1 VASLLPVATEGPL
14 LTIKLIMAF
23 CGERS
28 RLEGNITAKELQR
41 ALWTDPPAVRIMPGI
56 PRKLDA
62 KGRQSLRKDCDE
74 VFPQIIIGTG
84 DCIKDLDFMLDLQ
97 ITHVINPCEQEIRF
111 DPTKFAKQGIC
122 YKGFICKDMPGE
134 NIAQHLTDCAEFI
147 ERALSMRCGMVFI
160 ASYLGN
166 SRAATIAAA
175 YLMLKKNYS
184 ATQALQYM
192 RSSRE
197 VQPNFGFLQQL
208 ADMDNGLRKDRYRKY
223 NYKLEEIKY
232 GI

>member
-1 VASLLPVATEGPL
+1 MGKADRQTANIIDSLVR
-14 LTIKLIMAF
+14 MAF

-28 RLEGNITAKELQR
+28 RLDTTVSAKELQR

-56 PRKLDA
+56 PRKLDSR
-62 KGRQSLRKDCDE
+62 GRQKIKKDCDE

-122 YKGFICKDMPGE
+122 YKGFICKDMPGA
-134 NIAQHLTDCAEFI
+134 NIAQHLEECAEFM

-160 ASYLGN
+160 A
-166 SRAATIAAA
+166 R
-175 YLMLKKNYS
+175 
-184 ATQALQYM
+184 YM
-192 RSSRE
+192 RNTRE

-208 ADMDNGLRKDRYRKY
+208 AELDNTLRKDRYRKY
-223 NYKLEEIKY
+223 SYKLEEIKY
-232 GI
+232 SI

>member
-1 VASLLPVATEGPL
+1 MG
-14 LTIKLIMAF
+14 
-23 CGERS
+23 
-28 RLEGNITAKELQR
+28 
-41 ALWTDPPAVRIMPGI
+41 
-56 PRKLDA
+56 LDA

-134 NIAQHLTDCAEFI
+134 NISQHLVECAEFI

-160 ASYLGN
+160 ASYL
-166 SRAATIAAA
+166 
-175 YLMLKKNYS
+175 
-184 ATQALQYM
+184 QYI

-208 ADMDNGLRKDRYRKY
+208 ADMDNGLRKDRS
-223 NYKLEEIKY
+223 
-232 GI
+232 G

>member
-1 VASLLPVATEGPL
+1 
-14 LTIKLIMAF
+14 
-23 CGERS
+23 
-28 RLEGNITAKELQR
+28 
-41 ALWTDPPAVRIMPGI
+41 
-56 PRKLDA
+56 
-62 KGRQSLRKDCDE
+62 
-74 VFPQIIIGTG
+74 
-84 DCIKDLDFMLDLQ
+84 
-97 ITHVINPCEQEIRF
+97 
-111 DPTKFAKQGIC
+111 
-122 YKGFICKDMPGE
+122 MPGE
-134 NIAQHLTDCAEFI
+134 NISQHLVECAEFI

>member
-1 VASLLPVATEGPL
+1 MGQSAGGRPGLR
-14 LTIKLIMAF
+14 MAF
-23 CGERS
+23 VGERN
-28 RLEGNITAKELQR
+28 RLDSN
-41 ALWTDPPAVRIMPGI
+41 
-56 PRKLDA
+56 
-62 KGRQSLRKDCDE
+62 
-74 VFPQIIIGTG
+74 
-84 DCIKDLDFMLDLQ
+84 KDLDFMLDLQ
-97 ITHVINPCEQEIRF
+97 ITHVVNPCEQEIRF

-134 NIAQHLTDCAEFI
+134 NIAQHLADCAEFI
-147 ERALSMRCGMVFI
+147 DRALSMRCGMVFI

-184 ATQALQYM
+184 ATAALQYM
-192 RSSRE
+192 RGTRE

-208 ADMDNGLRKDRYRKY
+208 AELDNSLRRDRYRKY

-232 GI
+232 SI

>member
-1 VASLLPVATEGPL
+1 MEKWLHLQGKVDPKIITENVSVI
-14 LTIKLIMAF
+14 LT
-23 CGERS
+23 
-28 RLEGNITAKELQR
+28 Q
-41 ALWTDPPAVRIMPGI
+41 
-56 PRKLDA
+56 
-62 KGRQSLRKDCDE
+62 
-74 VFPQIIIGTG
+74 
-84 DCIKDLDFMLDLQ
+84 
-97 ITHVINPCEQEIRF
+97 
-111 DPTKFAKQGIC
+111 
-122 YKGFICKDMPGE
+122 DMPGE
-134 NIAQHLTDCAEFI
+134 NISQHLADCAEFM

-192 RSSRE
+192 RNSRE

-208 ADMDNGLRKDRYRKY
+208 ADMDNDLRKDRYRKY